1 MSTVPD
7 LRRAYRT
14 AIYTIG
20 PPVAVRIVIGRRNP
34 AADRVLAALDC
45 YRRWAI
51 VTPCNPASVRLS
63 DADNRGRLRRMAGA
77 IARARIRH
85 CAARSQS
92 PEGDWIEPG
101 YCLFDLSEPAA
112 LALAR
117 RFGQRAIVA
126 GVLDGPATLRWT
138 GL

>member
-1 MSTVPD
+1 MNTAPD

-20 PPVAVRIVIGRRNP
+20 QPMAVRIVIGRRNP
-34 AADRVLAALDC
+34 AADRLLATLGC
-45 YRRWAI
+45 HHRWAI
-51 VTPCNPASVRLS
+51 VTPCNPASVHLG
-63 DADNRGRLRRMAGA
+63 DAANRRRLRRMAGS
-77 IARARIRH
+77 IARARVRH
-85 CAARSQS
+85 CPARSRS

-101 YCLFDLSEPAA
+101 YCLFDIPEPAA

-126 GVLDGPATLRWT
+126 GVLDGPAALRWT